1 MGTLKSHPRGVII
14 LKMVCR
20 VITSGTWDLTNK
32 VDSMIAET
40 NGKMSELIDE
50 YNTKYEDN
58 DEVYPIETADLDSL
72 FDQLADYIND
82 HQ

>member
-1 MGTLKSHPRGVII
+1 MKH
-14 LKMVCR
+14 KMKQHEIDYCN
-20 VITSGTWDLTNK
+20 LTNK

-40 NGKMSELIDE
+40 NSKMTALIDE
-50 YNTKYEDN
+50 FNTKYEDN

>member
-1 MGTLKSHPRGVII
+1 MKTHEKDFDI
-14 LKMVCR
+14 LQEEIQKVLDKTETKMN
-20 VITSGTWDLTNK
+20 T
-32 VDSMIAET
+32 
-40 NGKMSELIDE
+40 LIDD

-58 DEVYPIETADLDSL
+58 NEVYPIETADLDSL

>member
-1 MGTLKSHPRGVII
+1 MKH
-14 LKMVCR
+14 KMKQHEIDYCNMV
-20 VITSGTWDLTNK
+20 NK
-32 VDSMIAET
+32 VDSLLAET

-58 DEVYPIETADLDSL
+58 DEVYEINTYDLDSL
-72 FDQLADYIND
+72 FDQLADFIED

>member
-1 MGTLKSHPRGVII
+1 
-14 LKMVCR
+14 
-20 VITSGTWDLTNK
+20 
-32 VDSMIAET
+32 
-40 NGKMSELIDE
+40 LIDE

>member
-1 MGTLKSHPRGVII
+1 MKH
-14 LKMVCR
+14 KMKQHEIDYCN
-20 VITSGTWDLTNK
+20 LTNK

-40 NGKMSELIDE
+40 NSKMTALIDE

-58 DEVYPIETADLDSL
+58 DEVYEIETADLDSL
-72 FDQLADYIND
+72 FDQLADFIHD

>member
-1 MGTLKSHPRGVII
+1 MKH
-14 LKMVCR
+14 KMKQHEIDYCN
-20 VITSGTWDLTNK
+20 LTNK

-40 NGKMSELIDE
+40 NSKMTALIDE
-50 YNTKYEDN
+50 FNTKYEDN

-72 FDQLADYIND
+72 FDQLADYIHD

>member
-1 MGTLKSHPRGVII
+1 MKQHEIDYCN
-14 LKMVCR
+14 MV
-20 VITSGTWDLTNK
+20 NK
-32 VDSMIAET
+32 VDSLLAET

-58 DEVYPIETADLDSL
+58 DEVYEINTYDLDSL
-72 FDQLADYIND
+72 FDQLADFIED